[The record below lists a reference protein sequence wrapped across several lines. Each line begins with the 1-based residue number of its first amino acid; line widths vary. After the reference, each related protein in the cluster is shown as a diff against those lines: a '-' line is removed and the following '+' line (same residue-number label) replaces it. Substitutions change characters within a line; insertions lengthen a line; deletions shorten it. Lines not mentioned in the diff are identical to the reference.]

1 MTPTIL
7 SSLFMFSM
15 IIPAS
20 LGTNI
25 ASEEQFSASHKFI
38 SHPPLVEKFQPQA
51 KKGRNGNDDPIVP
64 PNYS

>member
-1 MTPTIL
+1 
-7 SSLFMFSM
+7 M

-25 ASEEQFSASHKFI
+25 ASEEQFSAFHKFI

>member
-7 SSLFMFSM
+7 SSLFMFGM

-20 LGTNI
+20 LGINI
-25 ASEEQFSASHKFI
+25 ASEEQFSASDKFI
-38 SHPPLVEKFQPQA
+38 SHAPLVEIFQPQA
-51 KKGRNGNDDPIVP
+51 RKGGNGNDDPIVP